1 MLGAWLHA
9 LVGEP
14 IAAKCWADAAE
25 HGPAT
30 GTLPDGSPSQSY
42 LALLLRA
49 LLCRYGL
56 DQMLA
61 DIQAALEELSPGSQW
76 RPSAQLLEGI
86 CYLLAGQADRADPVL
101 AHAAEVATDAGAL
114 PAAAIALAERSLV
127 AMD

>member
-1 MLGAWLHA
+1 MLGRRRRTRA
-9 LVGEP
+9 GYR
-14 IAAKCWADAAE
+14 DAARRQ
-25 HGPAT
+25 
-30 GTLPDGSPSQSY
+30 PSQSY

-114 PAAAIALAERSLV
+114 PRGRDRPGRALAGGHGL
-127 AMD
+127 AGL